1 MGGGKEGPRGGG
13 GGGAPKLGIEV
24 GAGAGVIPEGVAEL
38 AFQRGDEGVGGGGG
52 AELGGVGDGQRQAG
66 ECAAGFVGV
75 FGGGDAQAGQA
86 VTHGQFEIGGI
97 VAAQVVAHCEFK

>member
-1 MGGGKEGPRGGG
+1 MYLRSPLPVLCKSVSYTHLDVYKRQG
-13 GGGAPKLGIEV
+13 

-66 ECAAGFVGV
+66 ELSLI
-75 FGGGDAQAGQA
+75 
-86 VTHGQFEIGGI
+86 HI
-97 VAAQVVAHCEFK
+97 